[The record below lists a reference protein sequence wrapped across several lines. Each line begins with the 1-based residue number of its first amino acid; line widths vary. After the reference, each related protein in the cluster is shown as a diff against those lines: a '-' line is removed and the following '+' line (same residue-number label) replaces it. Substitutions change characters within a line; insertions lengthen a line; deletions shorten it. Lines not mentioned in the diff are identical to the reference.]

1 MVSRF
6 SFVPRI
12 MGGHD
17 GPNDLRTAP
26 DIDTTSTFHGSLLWV
41 YRAYSIFQSRGMCFL
56 NFLGY
61 HLDYLLT

>member
-1 MVSRF
+1 
-6 SFVPRI
+6 